1 MKRDNYKTKQRD
13 ILINVIKKHKKEFT
27 VKELYDELNGEIGL
41 TTVYRMVDK
50 LVLENVVSKS
60 IGKDNTTYYQYLEKC
75 DCDNHYYLRCD
86 KCGNIIHVDCDCIN
100 DLSNHILKKHGFIT
114 NKEHI
119 ILQGTCSNC
128 IKK

>member
-1 MKRDNYKTKQRD
+1 MREIYHTKQKEL
-13 ILINVIKKHKKEFT
+13 ILDVIKNYSCEFT
-27 VKELYDELNGEIGL
+27 VKEIYEILKDKTGL
-41 TTVYRMVDK
+41 TTVYRVIDQ
-50 LVLENVVSKS
+50 LVSDGLIEKRV
-60 IGKDNTTYYQYLEKC
+60 KDNTTFYQYLEKC